1 MMKKSANSKSP
12 KPNPHNGKIWID
24 DPDMHIR
31 QASGVQFGGRYVTF
45 EEFRMLMNRRK
56 KKSHEQQTE

>member
-1 MMKKSANSKSP
+1 MKKSSKP
-12 KPNPHNGKIWID
+12 KRKEPNPRNGKIWID

-45 EEFRMLMNRRK
+45 EEIRMLMNRRK
-56 KKSHEQQTE
+56 KKSHEQQPE